1 MAINTQSPQ
10 VLDYDIYPD
19 GLSVIVIGG
28 LKLSRGLTLNGLS
41 VSYFA
46 RSSKAYDVLMQ
57 MCRWFGYRPNKGKQG
72 HYGDLCKVYMPSDS
86 FEWYSFIA
94 EAIDELYQELE
105 TMSLQ
110 EKTPMDFGLKVRSH
124 PSNLIVTAVL
134 KQNNVMN
141 SVISI
146 DMWGRREKRFTF
158 FNDNQINDHNMDVTK
173 AFYKKIIQKNIMQ
186 KIPMNNSLMIE
197 DVDHQDV
204 IDYLESTKL
213 IESDLGDR
221 ALREQIITMM
231 DNDFPKFKVII
242 KSIDT
247 KFHKKL
253 FWQNKF
259 PENQMLEK
267 YDFCGEEINLQK
279 RNFKSDGKVLKFPS
293 GEAGSSNDE
302 RIFLSKDESKR
313 ILINKP
319 NAIATDFI
327 QSPERDFPAL
337 IIYIFSIASIDP
349 YTTDLE
355 KIDKVD
361 IPFKNPTIGL
371 SFSFPILENQQNL
384 SPKEIKDLN
393 NKSKISYDMNA
404 IAQLQENLPKTTPEE
419 YSDEF

>member
-1 MAINTQSPQ
+1 MPKLNVLVAGSTGYIGVQLINLLVKHNKVKIKYLCGNTS
-10 VLDYDIYPD
+10 VGKDISNYDKTLKNKKLPK
-19 GLSVIVIGG
+19 IV
-28 LKLSRGLTLNGLS
+28 
-41 VSYFA
+41 
-46 RSSKAYDVLMQ
+46 
-57 MCRWFGYRPNKGKQG
+57 
-72 HYGDLCKVYMPSDS
+72 
-86 FEWYSFIA
+86 
-94 EAIDELYQELE
+94 
-105 TMSLQ
+105 
-110 EKTPMDFGLKVRSH
+110 
-124 PSNLIVTAVL
+124 
-134 KQNNVMN
+134 
-141 SVISI
+141 
-146 DMWGRREKRFTF
+146 
-158 FNDNQINDHNMDVTK
+158 
-173 AFYKKIIQKNIMQ
+173 
-186 KIPMNNSLMIE
+186 
-197 DVDHQDV
+197 
-204 IDYLESTKL
+204 
-213 IESDLGDR
+213 
-221 ALREQIITMM
+221 
-231 DNDFPKFKVII
+231 
-242 KSIDT
+242 